1 MSKRWVYIPLAM
13 AVSMV
18 ALALA
23 RLSYGL
29 LLPFMRDDLSLSFQ
43 QAGNLGT
50 ATSLGYLLLVLPAGY
65 LTRHYGPRSIILC
78 GLGLTV
84 VGFAG
89 LSATYGYSVLLLW
102 MVILG
107 IGTALTYTPVITY
120 IVGWFPER
128 RGLVLGLVNS
138 GIGLGVFI
146 CGLVIP
152 LIAANESGHGWRVV
166 WGLFAVVAFLVGV
179 TGFFLFRNPDA
190 TPRGSVADAV
200 LAGSVY
206 RSRLVRLA
214 GACYFIIGFSYIV
227 QTVFMYSF
235 ALSSGIDEKSA
246 GAMASMGGL
255 LSLFSG
261 LIWGT
266 LSDYTGRPATLFLCF
281 SGAAVATFTPVVFPT
296 ESGFLVHYLLSGLT
310 VSGLFATIVAATSE
324 YVKSSQVPIA
334 IGFVTTLFAIGQLIG
349 PAVGGWV
356 IDVSGTF
363 STAFIISGSS
373 MLIGALTALFLHY
386 RQRLLNG

>member
-13 AVSMV
+13 SVSMV

-50 ATSLGYLLLVLPAGY
+50 ATSFGYLLLVLPAGY
-65 LTRHYGPRSIILC
+65 LTRHYGPRAVILC
-78 GLGLTV
+78 GLCLMMA
-84 VGFAG
+84 GFTG
-89 LSATYGYSVLLLW
+89 MSAAHGYSLLLLW

-138 GIGLGVFI
+138 GIGLGVFG
-146 CGLVIP
+146 CGLIIP
-152 LIAANESGHGWRVV
+152 LIAPAESGPGWRAV
-166 WGLFAVVAFLVGV
+166 WGLFAVITFLVSV
-179 TGFFLFRNPDA
+179 FGFLLFSNPA
-190 TPRGSVADAV
+190 AVRSGS
-200 LAGSVY
+200 LAKANMKSSIY
-206 RSRLVRLA
+206 QSRPVRLA
-214 GACYFIIGFSYIV
+214 GACYFIVGFSYIV

-235 ALSSGIDEKSA
+235 ALDSGVDEKSA
-246 GAMASMGGL
+246 GAMASLGGL

-266 LSDYTGRPATLFLCF
+266 LSDYIGRPATLFLCF
-281 SGAAVATFTPVVFPT
+281 SGAAVATFTPVLFPT
-296 ESGFLVHYLLSGLT
+296 ESGFLVHYVLSGLT

-324 YVKSSQVPIA
+324 YVHSTQVPIA
-334 IGFVTTLFAIGQLIG
+334 IGFVTTLFATGQLMG

-356 IDVSGTF
+356 IDYSGSF
-363 STAFIISGSS
+363 STAFVISAGS
-373 MLIGALTALFLHY
+373 MLAGALASLLLRHQ
-386 RQRLLNG
+386 QRFDDD